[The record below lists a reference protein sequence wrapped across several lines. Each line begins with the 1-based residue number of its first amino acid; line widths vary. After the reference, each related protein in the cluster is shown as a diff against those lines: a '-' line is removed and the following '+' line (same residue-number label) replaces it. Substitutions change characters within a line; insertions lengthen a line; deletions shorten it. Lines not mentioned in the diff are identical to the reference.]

1 MSPTSLILFSAY
13 TAGRDTQSFT
23 PKEGFLPDEA
33 TAIAVAEIILIKI
46 YGVNAIKE
54 QRPFSANLN
63 GEIWDIKGSLSP
75 QEVGG
80 TAHIRIKKME
90 KLSSLATRGEIQPPE
105 S

>member
-1 MSPTSLILFSAY
+1 MIFGLMLSTSLILFSPYA
-13 TAGRDTQSFT
+13 AGRDTQSFT

-46 YGVNAIKE
+46 YGVNQIKE

-63 GEIWDIKGSLSP
+63 GDIWDIKGSLSP

-80 TAHIRIKKME
+80 TAHIRIKKN
-90 KLSSLATRGEIQPPE
+90 GEIIQL
-105 S
+105 SHSR